1 MVGKKTYLQ
10 PIEMILNAIHDIGAL
25 QKGQM
30 IMCDTPRGL
39 VGYRII
45 MYGNELEY
53 RFAVE
58 DIGSRCSRV
67 TVELEAAEPDERLVD
82 NEFALL
88 DYALLDKAK
97 IDFEER
103 EEWDKQI
110 LAERSKATDQN
121 NRRKK
126 Q

>member
-1 MVGKKTYLQ
+1 MKSKKTYLQ
-10 PIEMILNAIHDIGAL
+10 PSEMVLNAIHDIGAL

-39 VGYRII
+39 VSYRTT
-45 MYGNELEY
+45 MYGEELEY

-67 TVELEAAEPDERLVD
+67 TIELDAKKTDERLID

-97 IDFEER
+97 IDFTER

-110 LAERSKATDQN
+110 LAERVKTSDGNT
-121 NRRKK
+121 
-126 Q
+126 

>member
-1 MVGKKTYLQ
+1 MIGKKTYLQ
-10 PIEMILNAIHDIGAL
+10 PSEMVLNAIHDIGAL

-39 VGYRII
+39 VGYKIT
-45 MYGNELEY
+45 MYGEEMEY
-53 RFAVE
+53 RFNVE

-67 TVELEAAEPDERLVD
+67 TIELEAKKPNERLVD

-97 IDFEER
+97 IDYSEQD
-103 EEWDKQI
+103 EWDKRI
-110 LAERSKATDQN
+110 RAEREKPSDGN
-121 NRRKK
+121 M
-126 Q
+126 